1 MPADREPGGV
11 VGGSARFALVLL
23 LTALLAL
30 WGAFLVPLRLR
41 GVAVPLGVA
50 VALTNYPLC
59 RAGAAAL
66 GRRTGAA
73 VPMALWAGIAVLLS
87 SQRREGDLI
96 ITGSLRGLA
105 FLLVGLLA
113 AAVAVGSWRPPA

>member
-1 MPADREPGGV
+1 MPADREPGW
-11 VGGSARFALVLL
+11 AEFALVVL
-23 LTALLAL
+23 LTVLLAL
-30 WGAFLVPLRLR
+30 WGAFLVPLRI
-41 GVAVPLGVA
+41 GSVAVPVGVA
-50 VALTNYPLC
+50 VALSNYPLC

-73 VPMALWAGIAVLLS
+73 VPMAVWAVIAVLFS
-87 SQRREGDLI
+87 TARREGDLI